1 MSIKIKILKED
12 KKRIDESL
20 TDLLADGAMLAAIAT
35 ALGVSVVML
44 KAALSG
50 QKGDASMIAVQ
61 NVRDRIAQLE
71 AEVEANS
78 RNSRRGD
85 PPMDGADMKVPVL
98 SPAKEREL
106 KIKAARKRMM
116 QADS

>member
-61 NVRDRIAQLE
+61 NVRIALPNWKQKWKQT
-71 AEVEANS
+71 AEI
-78 RNSRRGD
+78 
-85 PPMDGADMKVPVL
+85 
-98 SPAKEREL
+98 REEGIL
-106 KIKAARKRMM
+106 LWMALT
-116 QADS
+116 